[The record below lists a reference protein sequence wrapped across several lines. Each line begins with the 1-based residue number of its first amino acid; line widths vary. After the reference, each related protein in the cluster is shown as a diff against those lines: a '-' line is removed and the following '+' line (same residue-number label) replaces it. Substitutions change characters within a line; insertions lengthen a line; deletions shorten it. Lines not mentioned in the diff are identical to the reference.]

1 MKKTLIVLM
10 VALFAT
16 MLIVSCKN
24 DAEPVTIN
32 IKYDVNGGALAKEGT
47 YPASAT
53 TGETITPTAPTRGGG
68 SSSVTNYDDGSFIYT
83 SATLTIN
90 YNFKGWKVKGSD
102 DSTAAASY
110 TAERKDVTLVAVWET
125 KETISDAKGIKLSS
139 KVTKGKTV
147 VLGKYNDDYN
157 KDGIKWTVLTVD
169 NVSNKAQLLSSHA
182 IGEER
187 VHVDSGDYTW
197 ENSLIKAWFTKSGDD
212 GFISQCGLSEVKMVP
227 HTDSSV
233 GTVFLLSKDEVTTYG
248 VDRVRGLRWW
258 LRDAKDPVS
267 TDALDIN
274 GRGEYEY
281 QSASYSAN
289 VIPAFW
295 IEIDD

>member
-68 SSSVTNYDDGSFIYT
+68 SSSVTNYDDGSFTYE
-83 SATLTIN
+83 SATLKTT
-90 YNFKGWKVKGSD
+90 YTFKGWKVKDSD
-102 DSTAAASY
+102 DSTAATSY
-110 TAERKDVTLVAVWET
+110 TAERKDVTLVAVWEL
-125 KETISDAKGIKLSS
+125 KQTISDAKGIKLSS
-139 KVTKGKTV
+139 KVTKGKMV

-169 NVSNKAQLLSSHA
+169 NVSNKALLLSSYA

-187 VHVDSGDYTW
+187 AHVDSGDYTW
-197 ENSLIKAWFTKSGDD
+197 ENSLIKAWFD
-212 GFISQCGLSEVKMVP
+212 GNFISDCGLSEVKML
-227 HTDSSV
+227 TFTNIGSA
-233 GTVFLLSKDEVTTYG
+233 VFLLSKEEVNMYG

-267 TDALDIN
+267 TDALHIN
-274 GRGEYEY
+274 GRGVEEYM
-281 QSASYSAN
+281 SASYPAN

>member
-169 NVSNKAQLLSSHA
+169 SVTRKALLLSSYA

-187 VHVDSGDYTW
+187 AHVESGDYTW
-197 ENSLIKAWFTKSGDD
+197 ENSLIKAWFD
-212 GFISQCGLSEVKMVP
+212 GSFISDCGLSEVKMLKFENIG
-227 HTDSSV
+227 SA
-233 GTVFLLSKDEVTTYG
+233 VFLLSKDEVNMYG

-258 LRDAKDPVS
+258 LRDARDSVS
-267 TDALDIN
+267 TDALHIN
-274 GRGEYEY
+274 GKGVDEYM
-281 QSASYSAN
+281 SASSRAN

>member
-32 IKYDVNGGALAKEGT
+32 IKYDVNGGALAEEGT

-53 TGETITPTAPTRGGG
+53 TGETITPTAPKRGGG
-68 SSSVTNYDDGSFIYT
+68 SSSVKDYDDGSFFYT
-83 SATLTIN
+83 SATLTTTYI
-90 YNFKGWKVKGSD
+90 FKGWKVKGSE
-102 DSTAAASY
+102 DSTAATSY

-125 KETISDAKGIKLSS
+125 KGTISDAKGIKLSS
-139 KVTKGKTV
+139 KVTAGKTV

-169 NVSNKAQLLSSHA
+169 NVSNKALLLSSYA

-187 VHVDSGDYTW
+187 AHVDSGDYTW
-197 ENSLIKAWFTKSGDD
+197 ENSLIKAWFTKTGDD
-212 GFISQCGLSEVKMVP
+212 GFISQCGLGEVKML
-227 HTDSSV
+227 TFSNIGSA
-233 GTVFLLSKDEVTTYG
+233 VFLLSKDEVNSYG
-248 VDRVRGLRWW
+248 VDRVRALSWW
-258 LRDAKDPVS
+258 LRDARDSVS
-267 TDALDIN
+267 TDALYIN
-274 GRGEYEY
+274 GRGGEAY
-281 QSASYSAN
+281 QSASYLAN

-295 IEIDD
+295 IEIDY